1 MRNNSY
7 TLIFTSC
14 VTIVLG
20 IIIATTA
27 DNLRERQEINEELD
41 IKKNILYALGYK
53 QNIDNPWTNKIVE
66 SLYNNSINEVY
77 IDRKGT
83 VYKKQENIEKNPL
96 KIYQRIDN
104 GLITGY
110 AIPIE
115 GKGLWGTMYG
125 YFAIEPDA
133 VTVKGITFYR
143 HKETPGLGGEVDKEW
158 FKNNFIGKRLVDNDG
173 KLVSIEVIKGFVS
186 DKDPE
191 AYRKV
196 DGISGATITGKGVT
210 TFLKKDLNKYEPYFK
225 KIRML
230 NEIESL

>member
-41 IKKNILYALGYK
+41 IKKNILYALGHK

-66 SLYNNSINEVY
+66 NLYNNSINEIY
-77 IDRKGT
+77 LDHKGT
-83 VYKKQENIEKNPL
+83 VYQKQEDIEKNPL
-96 KIYQRIDN
+96 KIYQRMDN

-196 DGISGATITGKGVT
+196 DGISGATVTGKGIT

>member
-1 MRNNSY
+1 
-7 TLIFTSC
+7 
-14 VTIVLG
+14 VLG

-27 DNLRERQEINEELD
+27 DNLRERQEINEEID

-66 SLYNNSINEVY
+66 SLYNNSINEIY
-77 IDRKGT
+77 LDRKGT
-83 VYKKQENIEKNPL
+83 VYKKQEDIEKNPL
-96 KIYQRIDN
+96 KIYQRMDN

-143 HKETPGLGGEVDKEW
+143 HKETPGLGGEVDKDW

-186 DKDPE
+186 EKDPE

-210 TFLKKDLNKYEPYFK
+210 NFLKKDLDKYEPYFK

>member
-27 DNLRERQEINEELD
+27 DNLRERQKTNEELD

-66 SLYNNSINEVY
+66 SLYNNSINEIY
-77 IDRKGT
+77 LDHKGT
-83 VYKKQENIEKNPL
+83 VYQKQEYIEKNPL
-96 KIYQRIDN
+96 KIYQSLDN

>member
-27 DNLRERQEINEELD
+27 DNLRERQKTNEELD

-77 IDRKGT
+77 LDRKGA
-83 VYKKQENIEKNPL
+83 VYQKQEDIEKNPL
-96 KIYQRIDN
+96 KIYQRMDN

>member
-27 DNLRERQEINEELD
+27 DNLRERQKTNEELD

-66 SLYNNSINEVY
+66 SLYNNINEIY
-77 IDRKGT
+77 LDRKGT
-83 VYKKQENIEKNPL
+83 AYQKQKDIEKNPL

>member
-66 SLYNNSINEVY
+66 SLYNNINEIY
-77 IDRKGT
+77 LDRKGT
-83 VYKKQENIEKNPL
+83 VYQKQEGIEKNPL
-96 KIYQRIDN
+96 KIYQRMDN
-104 GLITGY
+104 GSITGY

-133 VTVKGITFYR
+133 ITVKGITFYR

-210 TFLKKDLNKYEPYFK
+210 NFLKKDLDKYEPYFK

>member
-66 SLYNNSINEVY
+66 SLYNNSINEIY
-77 IDRKGT
+77 LDRKGT
-83 VYKKQENIEKNPL
+83 VYKKQEDIEKNPL
-96 KIYQRIDN
+96 KIYQRMDN

-210 TFLKKDLNKYEPYFK
+210 NFLKKDLDKYEPYFK

>member
-20 IIIATTA
+20 IIIAITA

-83 VYKKQENIEKNPL
+83 VYKKQEDIEKNPL
-96 KIYQRIDN
+96 KIYQRMDN

-143 HKETPGLGGEVDKEW
+143 HKETPGLGGEVDKDW

-186 DKDPE
+186 EKDPE
-191 AYRKV
+191 AYIKV
-196 DGISGATITGKGVT
+196 DGISGATITGKGLT
-210 TFLKKDLNKYEPYFK
+210 NFLKKDLDKYEPYFK

>member
-20 IIIATTA
+20 IIIAITA

-66 SLYNNSINEVY
+66 SLYNNSINEIY
-77 IDRKGT
+77 LDRKGT
-83 VYKKQENIEKNPL
+83 VYQKQEDIEKNPL
-96 KIYQRIDN
+96 KIYQRMDN

-143 HKETPGLGGEVDKEW
+143 HKETPGLGGEVDKDW

-186 DKDPE
+186 EKDPE

-210 TFLKKDLNKYEPYFK
+210 NFLKKDLDKYEPYFK

>member
-66 SLYNNSINEVY
+66 SLYNNSINEIY
-77 IDRKGT
+77 LDHKGT
-83 VYKKQENIEKNPL
+83 AYQKQEDIEKNPL
-96 KIYQRIDN
+96 KIYQRMDN

-143 HKETPGLGGEVDKEW
+143 HKETPGLGGEVDKDW

-210 TFLKKDLNKYEPYFK
+210 NFLKKDLDKYEPYFK

>member
-1 MRNNSY
+1 
-7 TLIFTSC
+7 
-14 VTIVLG
+14 VLG
-20 IIIATTA
+20 IIIAITA

-66 SLYNNSINEVY
+66 SLYNNSINEIY
-77 IDRKGT
+77 LDRKGA
-83 VYKKQENIEKNPL
+83 VYQKQEDIEKNPL
-96 KIYQRIDN
+96 KIYQRMDN

-143 HKETPGLGGEVDKEW
+143 HKETPGLGGEVDKDW

-186 DKDPE
+186 EKDPE

-210 TFLKKDLNKYEPYFK
+210 NFLKKDLDKYEPYFK

>member
-20 IIIATTA
+20 IILATTD
-27 DNLRERQEINEELD
+27 DNLRERKEINEELD
-41 IKKNILYALGYK
+41 IKKNILYALGFK
-53 QNIDNPWTNKIVE
+53 QSTDNQWTNEIVE
-66 SLYNNSINEVY
+66 SLYNNSVNEIY
-77 IDRKGT
+77 LDHKGT
-83 VYKKQENIEKNPL
+83 VYQKQEYIKKNPL
-96 KIYQRIDN
+96 KIYQGMDN

-133 VTVKGITFYR
+133 VTVKGITFYK

-196 DGISGATITGKGVT
+196 DGISGATVTGKGIT

>member
-66 SLYNNSINEVY
+66 SLYNNSINEIY
-77 IDRKGT
+77 IDRKGA
-83 VYKKQENIEKNPL
+83 VYQKQEDIEKNPL
-96 KIYQRIDN
+96 KIYQRMDN

-143 HKETPGLGGEVDKEW
+143 HKETPGLGGEVDKDW

-186 DKDPE
+186 EKDPE

-210 TFLKKDLNKYEPYFK
+210 NFLKKDLDKYEPYFK

>member
-1 MRNNSY
+1 
-7 TLIFTSC
+7 
-14 VTIVLG
+14 VLG
-20 IIIATTA
+20 IIIAITA

-66 SLYNNSINEVY
+66 SLYNNSINEIY
-77 IDRKGT
+77 LDRKGT
-83 VYKKQENIEKNPL
+83 VYKKQEDIEKNPL
-96 KIYQRIDN
+96 KIYQRMDN

-143 HKETPGLGGEVDKEW
+143 HKETPGLGGEVDKDW

-186 DKDPE
+186 EKDPE

-210 TFLKKDLNKYEPYFK
+210 NFLKKDLDKYEPYFK

>member
-66 SLYNNSINEVY
+66 SLYNNSINEIY
-77 IDRKGT
+77 LDRKGT
-83 VYKKQENIEKNPL
+83 VYKKQEDIEKNPL
-96 KIYQRIDN
+96 KIYQRMDN

-143 HKETPGLGGEVDKEW
+143 HKETPGLGGEVDKDW

>member
-27 DNLRERQEINEELD
+27 DNLRERQKINEELD

-66 SLYNNSINEVY
+66 SLYNNSINEIY
-77 IDRKGT
+77 LDRKGT
-83 VYKKQENIEKNPL
+83 VYKKQEDIEKNPL
-96 KIYQRIDN
+96 KIYQRMDN

-143 HKETPGLGGEVDKEW
+143 HKETPGLGGEVDKDW

-210 TFLKKDLNKYEPYFK
+210 NFLKKDLDKYEPYFK

>member
-20 IIIATTA
+20 IIIAITA

-83 VYKKQENIEKNPL
+83 VYKKQEDIEKNPL
-96 KIYQRIDN
+96 KIYQRMDN

-186 DKDPE
+186 EKDPE

-210 TFLKKDLNKYEPYFK
+210 NFLKKDLDKYEPYFK

>member
-66 SLYNNSINEVY
+66 SLYNNSINEIY
-77 IDRKGT
+77 LDHKGT
-83 VYKKQENIEKNPL
+83 VYQKQEDIEKNPL
-96 KIYQRIDN
+96 KIYQRMDN

>member
-27 DNLRERQEINEELD
+27 DNLRERQKTNEELD

-83 VYKKQENIEKNPL
+83 VYKKQEDIEKNPL
-96 KIYQRIDN
+96 KIYQRMDN

-143 HKETPGLGGEVDKEW
+143 HKETPGLGGEVDKDW

-186 DKDPE
+186 EKDPE

-210 TFLKKDLNKYEPYFK
+210 NFLKKDLDKYEPYFK

>member
-20 IIIATTA
+20 IIIAITA

-83 VYKKQENIEKNPL
+83 GYKKQEDIEKNPL
-96 KIYQRIDN
+96 KIYQRMDN

-143 HKETPGLGGEVDKEW
+143 HKETPGLGGEVDKDW

-186 DKDPE
+186 EKDPE

-210 TFLKKDLNKYEPYFK
+210 NFLKKDLDKYEPYFK

>member
-66 SLYNNSINEVY
+66 SLYNNINEIY
-77 IDRKGT
+77 LDRKGT
-83 VYKKQENIEKNPL
+83 VYQKQEDIEKNPL
-96 KIYQRIDN
+96 KIYQRMDN

-143 HKETPGLGGEVDKEW
+143 HKETPGLGGEVDKDW

-210 TFLKKDLNKYEPYFK
+210 NFLKKDLDKYEPYFK

>member
-20 IIIATTA
+20 IIIAITA

-66 SLYNNSINEVY
+66 SLYNNSINEIY
-77 IDRKGT
+77 LDRKGT
-83 VYKKQENIEKNPL
+83 VYKKQEDIEKNPL
-96 KIYQRIDN
+96 KIYQRMDN

-143 HKETPGLGGEVDKEW
+143 HKETPGLGGEVDKDW

>member
-27 DNLRERQEINEELD
+27 DNLRERQKTNEELD

-66 SLYNNSINEVY
+66 SLYNNSINEIY
-77 IDRKGT
+77 LDHKGT
-83 VYKKQENIEKNPL
+83 VYQKQEDIEKNPL
-96 KIYQRIDN
+96 KIYQRMDN

>member
-66 SLYNNSINEVY
+66 SLYNNSINEIY
-77 IDRKGT
+77 LDRKGT
-83 VYKKQENIEKNPL
+83 VYQKQEDIEKNPL
-96 KIYQRIDN
+96 KIYQRMDN

-143 HKETPGLGGEVDKEW
+143 HKETPGLGGEVDKDW

-210 TFLKKDLNKYEPYFK
+210 NFLKKDLDKYEPYFK

>member
-27 DNLRERQEINEELD
+27 DNLRERQKTNEELD

-66 SLYNNSINEVY
+66 SLYNNINEIY
-77 IDRKGT
+77 LDRKGT
-83 VYKKQENIEKNPL
+83 VYQKQEDIEKNPL
-96 KIYQRIDN
+96 KIYQRMDN

>member
-27 DNLRERQEINEELD
+27 DNLRERQKTNEELD

-66 SLYNNSINEVY
+66 SLYNNSINEIY
-77 IDRKGT
+77 LDHKET
-83 VYKKQENIEKNPL
+83 AYQKQKDIEKNPL

>member
-1 MRNNSY
+1 M
-7 TLIFTSC
+7 
-14 VTIVLG
+14 
-20 IIIATTA
+20 
-27 DNLRERQEINEELD
+27 
-41 IKKNILYALGYK
+41 
-53 QNIDNPWTNKIVE
+53 
-66 SLYNNSINEVY
+66 
-77 IDRKGT
+77 
-83 VYKKQENIEKNPL
+83 
-96 KIYQRIDN
+96 DN

-196 DGISGATITGKGVT
+196 DR
-210 TFLKKDLNKYEPYFK
+210 L
-225 KIRML
+225 
-230 NEIESL
+230 SLSLIHI

>member
-27 DNLRERQEINEELD
+27 DNLRERQEINEEID

-53 QNIDNPWTNKIVE
+53 QNIGNPWTNKIVE
-66 SLYNNSINEVY
+66 SLYNNSINEIY
-77 IDRKGT
+77 IDRKGA
-83 VYKKQENIEKNPL
+83 VYQKQEDIEKNPL
-96 KIYQRIDN
+96 KIYQRMDN

-143 HKETPGLGGEVDKEW
+143 HKETPGLGGEVDKDW

-186 DKDPE
+186 EKDPE

-210 TFLKKDLNKYEPYFK
+210 NFLKKDLDKYEPYFK

>member
-66 SLYNNSINEVY
+66 SLYNNSINEIY
-77 IDRKGT
+77 LDHKGT
-83 VYKKQENIEKNPL
+83 VYQKQEDIEKNPL
-96 KIYQRIDN
+96 KIYQRMDN

-133 VTVKGITFYR
+133 ITVKGITFYR

-196 DGISGATITGKGVT
+196 DGISGATVTGKGIT

>member
-27 DNLRERQEINEELD
+27 DNLRERQKTNEELD

-66 SLYNNSINEVY
+66 SLYNNINEIY
-77 IDRKGT
+77 LDRKGT
-83 VYKKQENIEKNPL
+83 VYQKQEDIEKNPL
-96 KIYQRIDN
+96 KIYQRMDN

-143 HKETPGLGGEVDKEW
+143 HKETPGLGGEVDKDW

-210 TFLKKDLNKYEPYFK
+210 NFLKKDLDKYEPYFK

>member
-27 DNLRERQEINEELD
+27 DNLRERQKTNEELD

-66 SLYNNSINEVY
+66 SLYNNSINEIY
-77 IDRKGT
+77 LDHKGKA
-83 VYKKQENIEKNPL
+83 YQKQEDIEKNPL

-186 DKDPE
+186 EKDPE

-196 DGISGATITGKGVT
+196 DGISGATITGKGLT
-210 TFLKKDLNKYEPYFK
+210 EFLKKDLNKYEPYFK

>member
-83 VYKKQENIEKNPL
+83 VYKKQEDIEKNPL
-96 KIYQRIDN
+96 KIYQRMDN

-143 HKETPGLGGEVDKEW
+143 HKETPGLGGEVDKDW

-210 TFLKKDLNKYEPYFK
+210 NFLKKDLDKYEPYFK

>member
-20 IIIATTA
+20 IIIAITA

-66 SLYNNSINEVY
+66 SLYNNSINEIY
-77 IDRKGT
+77 LDHKGT
-83 VYKKQENIEKNPL
+83 VYQKLEDIEKNPL
-96 KIYQRIDN
+96 KIYQRMDN

-143 HKETPGLGGEVDKEW
+143 HKETPGLGGEVDKDW

-210 TFLKKDLNKYEPYFK
+210 NFLKKDLDKYEPYFK

>member
-66 SLYNNSINEVY
+66 SLYNNSINEIY
-77 IDRKGT
+77 LDRKGT
-83 VYKKQENIEKNPL
+83 VYKKQEDIEKNPL
-96 KIYQRIDN
+96 KIYQRMDN

-143 HKETPGLGGEVDKEW
+143 HKETPGLGGEVDKDW

-186 DKDPE
+186 EKDPE

>member
-66 SLYNNSINEVY
+66 SLYNNSINEIY
-77 IDRKGT
+77 LDRKGT
-83 VYKKQENIEKNPL
+83 VYKKQEDIEKNPL
-96 KIYQRIDN
+96 KIYQRMDN

-186 DKDPE
+186 EKDPE

-210 TFLKKDLNKYEPYFK
+210 TFLKKDLDKYEPYFK

>member
-20 IIIATTA
+20 IIIAITA

-66 SLYNNSINEVY
+66 SLYNNINEIY
-77 IDRKGT
+77 LDRKGT
-83 VYKKQENIEKNPL
+83 VYQKQEDIEKNPL
-96 KIYQRIDN
+96 KIYQRMDN

-143 HKETPGLGGEVDKEW
+143 HKETPGLGGEVDKDW

-210 TFLKKDLNKYEPYFK
+210 NFLKKDLDKYEPYFK

>member
-66 SLYNNSINEVY
+66 SLYNNSINEIY
-77 IDRKGT
+77 LDRKGT
-83 VYKKQENIEKNPL
+83 VYKKQEDIEKNPL
-96 KIYQRIDN
+96 KIYQRMDN

-186 DKDPE
+186 EKDPE